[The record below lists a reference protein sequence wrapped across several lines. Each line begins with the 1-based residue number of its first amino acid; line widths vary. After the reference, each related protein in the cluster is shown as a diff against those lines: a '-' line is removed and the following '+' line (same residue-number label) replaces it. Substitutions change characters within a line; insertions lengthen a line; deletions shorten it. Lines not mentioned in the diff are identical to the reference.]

1 MASFD
6 AFTSLDIRVG
16 RVLEA
21 LDFPQARRPAYRLR
35 IDFGPLGVKNS
46 SAQITDYYRPEDLV
60 GKLVVAVTNFPPKQ
74 VANFVSEVLVL
85 GVYDQSGCVVLLQP
99 DRDVRPGDRV
109 G

>member
-6 AFTSLDIRVG
+6 AFASLDIRVG
-16 RVLEA
+16 RVLEV

-46 SAQITDYYRPEDLV
+46 SAQITDYYSPENLV
-60 GKLVVAVTNFPPKQ
+60 DRLVVAVTNFPPKQ
-74 VANFVSEVLVL
+74 VANFISEVLVL
-85 GVYDQSGCVVLLQP
+85 GVYDQSGKVVLLQP
-99 DRDVRPGDRV
+99 DREVQPGDRI